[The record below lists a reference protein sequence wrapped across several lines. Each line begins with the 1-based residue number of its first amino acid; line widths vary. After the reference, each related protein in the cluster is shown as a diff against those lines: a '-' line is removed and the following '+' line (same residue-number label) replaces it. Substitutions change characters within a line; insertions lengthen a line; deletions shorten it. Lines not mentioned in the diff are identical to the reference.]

1 MSVEKNINF
10 SIGAHVSTL
19 QYGHYLTHVY
29 SHITLAVAAMES
41 WGSMSTTETSCLG
54 LCHANESNE
63 DKTAVHGL
71 RKVMAILRSWYMC
84 FSAEIN
90 IGIVK

>member
-1 MSVEKNINF
+1 MEKNFNF
-10 SIGAHVSTL
+10 STGAHIPTP
-19 QYGHYLTHVY
+19 QYGYYLMHVY
-29 SHITLAVAAMES
+29 SHITLAVAVMDS
-41 WGSMSTTETSCLG
+41 WGSMITTETSCLG
-54 LCHANESNE
+54 LCHADESNE

-90 IGIVK
+90 IGIVQ